1 MTSTREPDPFAGAAR
16 RGEARPMRVELGPNV
31 FVKKG
36 LRPFDP
42 HDPYYFAISL
52 GWRKF
57 IALFL
62 AAELAINA
70 AFAALYSLQPG
81 AIANQGSSGFLGAL
95 FFSLE
100 TLATVGYGEMYPAT
114 IYAHVVSA
122 AEILVGLLFTAIM
135 TGLLFVRFSK
145 PRAKIHYAT
154 RAVVTPHNGVPTL
167 MIRIGNARNTMLY
180 DVEVAL
186 NTLARSTSS
195 EGFQHVSV
203 VELPL
208 MRPRIPVF
216 AILYTLMH
224 PLDEASPLHGLAS
237 NAAELAEQ
245 RFYLTVRARDPAV
258 GQQVTDIHTFAGA
271 DLAFGMRYVDAV
283 KRVGDSHVVAD
294 YGLLSAIEPDRGS
307 VARDGVAGE
316 GDGRHE

>member
-1 MTSTREPDPFAGAAR
+1 MTSSREPDPRAGAKE
-16 RGEARPMRVELGPNV
+16 RGGPRPIRVSYGPSV

-36 LRPFDP
+36 LRAFDP
-42 HDPYYFAISL
+42 HDPYHFAISL

-57 IALFL
+57 LALFL
-62 AAELAINA
+62 AAELAINTF
-70 AFAALYSLQPG
+70 FAMLYSLQPG

-145 PRAKIHYAT
+145 PRAKIQFAT

-167 MIRIGNARNTMLY
+167 MFRIGNARTTVLH

-186 NTLARSTSS
+186 NTLTRSVSA
-195 EGFQHVSV
+195 EGFHHVSV
-203 VELPL
+203 VEMTLL
-208 MRPRIPVF
+208 RPRIPVF
-216 AILYTLMH
+216 AILYTIMH
-224 PLDEASPLHGLAS
+224 PIDAASPLHGIAS
-237 NAAELAEQ
+237 DSPDIAEM
-245 RFYLTVRARDPAV
+245 RFFLTVRARDSV
-258 GQQVTDIHTFAGA
+258 IGQQVTDIHTFAGA

-283 KRVGDSHVVAD
+283 ERVGDTDVVAD
-294 YGLLSAIEPDRGS
+294 YALLSAVEPDRDAS
-307 VARDGVAGE
+307 AGPRAGAME
-316 GDGRHE
+316 GEQYG